1 MQTLSTSLKLALVLV
16 VVLGLIAG
24 LTYWAATQAVQPA
37 APVIRAAYA
46 LTPVTYLNGTPIV
59 RYARVNP
66 AIVGVLE
73 YAAPYGDFSLS
84 VPQVGV
90 SSVGMYLPRTG
101 NTQFEFVD
109 ATPLPTPFPYPT
121 SPPLPLP
128 ALPESVQPTA
138 IALETLQLILPPIA
152 GAASAAGI
160 VGTIVPLP
168 AVGSVCAPAGYPVD
182 GILTQRFHAY
192 HSGMDIGVPLGTAV
206 QATMSGVVT
215 FAGWSEIGYGNLVIV
230 QNQQFITYYAHN
242 TSFNVAVNQYVA
254 KGSLLAYSG
263 STGNS
268 SGPHVH
274 YETRINDVPVDPM
287 TFEDRGYATC

>member
-1 MQTLSTSLKLALVLV
+1 MQTLSTSLKLGLVLLV
-16 VVLGLIAG
+16 ALGLVAG
-24 LTYWAATQAVQPA
+24 LTYWAATGAIQPRPPAVQ
-37 APVIRAAYA
+37 AAYA
-46 LTPVTYLNGTPIV
+46 LTPVTYLNGTPV
-59 RYARVNP
+59 MRYARVNP
-66 AIVGVLE
+66 AIVDVLE
-73 YAAPYGDFSLS
+73 YAAPYGDFALS
-84 VPQVGV
+84 IPQAGLPAVGA
-90 SSVGMYLPRTG
+90 YLPRTG
-101 NTQFEFVD
+101 NTQFEFVE

-138 IALETLQLILPPIA
+138 IALATLESQMIILGTPP
-152 GAASAAGI
+152 
-160 VGTIVPLP
+160 GTAVPLP
-168 AVGSVCAPAGYPVD
+168 AVGSVCAPAGYPVE

-192 HSGMDIGVPLGTAV
+192 HSGMDIGIPLGTPV
-206 QATMSGVVT
+206 LATQSGLVT
-215 FAGWSEIGYGNLVIV
+215 FAGWSEIGYGYLVIV

-242 TSFNVAVNQYVA
+242 TSFNVTVNQYVA
-254 KGSLLAYSG
+254 KGSIIAFSG

>member
-1 MQTLSTSLKLALVLV
+1 
-16 VVLGLIAG
+16 LGLVAG

-37 APVIRAAYA
+37 SPVIQAAYA
-46 LTPVTYLNGTPIV
+46 LTPVTYLDGTPIA

-66 AIVGVLE
+66 AIVNVLE
-73 YAAPYGDFSLS
+73 YAAPYGDFALS
-84 VPQVGV
+84 VPQAGL
-90 SSVGMYLPRTG
+90 SSVGVYLPRTG

-138 IALETLQLILPPIA
+138 IAMETLQLILPVQT
-152 GAASAAGI
+152 SAAGNAGI
-160 VGTIVPLP
+160 IEGTAAPLVVA
-168 AVGSVCAPAGYPVD
+168 AVGAICAPSGYPVD
-182 GILTQRFHAY
+182 GVLTQRFHAY
-192 HSGMDIGVPLGTAV
+192 HSGMDIGVPLGTPV
-206 QATMSGVVT
+206 VATQSGIVT
-215 FAGWSEIGYGNLVIV
+215 FAGWSEIGYGYLVIV

-242 TSFNVAVNQYVA
+242 TSFNVTVNQYAA
-254 KGSLLAYSG
+254 KGSIISYSG

-268 SGPHVH
+268 SGPHLH